1 MCVSPVETG
10 LPRFFP
16 ENMMFSGT
24 DIDFDDA
31 CLTNDGFWPDLSVK
45 DFQSQRTIPADID
58 AATVRQALLTAAGE
72 INDDLVNVAGKY
84 RGAGHDS
91 AAEVPGVG
99 IDGEN
104 LLCARYR
111 KAVFARAKADLM
123 GEFASIGR
131 RDCHPGQES
140 DETRSSL
147 IAESTLTVR
156 RIKGLKRI
164 TVALV

>member
-1 MCVSPVETG
+1 
-10 LPRFFP
+10 
-16 ENMMFSGT
+16 MFSGT
-24 DIDFDDA
+24 SIDFDDA
-31 CLTNDGFWPDLSVK
+31 SLTNDGFWPDLSVK

-58 AATVRQALLTAAGE
+58 AATIRQALLTAAGE
-72 INDDLVNVAGKY
+72 INDDLVKVAAKY
-84 RGAGHDS
+84 QGDGHTS
-91 AAEVPGVG
+91 AEAVPGVE

-111 KAVFARAKADLM
+111 KAVYARAKADLM

-131 RDCHPGQES
+131 RESHPGQES

-164 TVALV
+164 TVAII

>member
-1 MCVSPVETG
+1 
-10 LPRFFP
+10 
-16 ENMMFSGT
+16 MFSGT
-24 DIDFDDA
+24 SIDFDDA
-31 CLTNDGFWPDLSVK
+31 CLTNDGFWPDMSVK

-58 AATVRQALLTAAGE
+58 AATIRQALLTAAGE
-72 INDDLVNVAGKY
+72 INDDLVKVAAKY
-84 RGAGHDS
+84 QGDGHAS
-91 AAEVPGVG
+91 AESVPGVE

-111 KAVFARAKADLM
+111 KAVYARAKADLM

-131 RDCHPGQES
+131 RESHPGQES

-164 TVALV
+164 TVAMI

>member
-1 MCVSPVETG
+1 
-10 LPRFFP
+10 
-16 ENMMFSGT
+16 MFSGT
-24 DIDFDDA
+24 SIDFDDA
-31 CLTNDGFWPDLSVK
+31 ILTNDGFWPDLSVK

-58 AATVRQALLTAAGE
+58 AATIRQALLTAAGE
-72 INDDLVNVAGKY
+72 INDDLVKVAAKY
-84 RGAGHDS
+84 QGDGHIR
-91 AAEVPGVG
+91 AEAVPGVE

-111 KAVFARAKADLM
+111 KAVYARAKADLM

-131 RDCHPGQES
+131 RESHPGQES

-164 TVALV
+164 TVAMI

>member
-1 MCVSPVETG
+1 
-10 LPRFFP
+10 
-16 ENMMFSGT
+16 MFSGT
-24 DIDFDDA
+24 SIDFDDA
-31 CLTNDGFWPDLSVK
+31 ILTNDGFWPDLSVK

-58 AATVRQALLTAAGE
+58 AATIRQALLTAAGE
-72 INDDLVNVAGKY
+72 INDDLVKVAAKY
-84 RGAGHDS
+84 QGDGHIR
-91 AAEVPGVG
+91 AEAVPGVK

-111 KAVFARAKADLM
+111 KAVYARAKADLM

-131 RDCHPGQES
+131 RESHPGQES

-164 TVALV
+164 TVAMI

>member
-1 MCVSPVETG
+1 
-10 LPRFFP
+10 
-16 ENMMFSGT
+16 MFSGT
-24 DIDFDDA
+24 SIDFDDA
-31 CLTNDGFWPDLSVK
+31 SLTNDGFWPDLSVK

-58 AATVRQALLTAAGE
+58 AATIRQALLTAAGE
-72 INDDLVNVAGKY
+72 INDDLVKVAAKY
-84 RGAGHDS
+84 QGDGYTSSEA
-91 AAEVPGVG
+91 VPGVE

-111 KAVFARAKADLM
+111 KAVYARAKADLM

-131 RDCHPGQES
+131 RESHPGQES

-164 TVALV
+164 TVAII

>member
-1 MCVSPVETG
+1 
-10 LPRFFP
+10 
-16 ENMMFSGT
+16 MFSGT
-24 DIDFDDA
+24 SIDFDDA
-31 CLTNDGFWPDLSVK
+31 ILTNDGFWPDLSVK

-58 AATVRQALLTAAGE
+58 AATIRQALLTAAGE
-72 INDDLVNVAGKY
+72 INDDLVKVAAKY
-84 RGAGHDS
+84 QGDGHTSAGA
-91 AAEVPGVG
+91 VPWVE

-111 KAVFARAKADLM
+111 KAVYARAKADLM

-131 RDCHPGQES
+131 RESHPGQES

-164 TVALV
+164 TVAMI

>member
-1 MCVSPVETG
+1 
-10 LPRFFP
+10 
-16 ENMMFSGT
+16 MFSGT
-24 DIDFDDA
+24 SIDFDDA
-31 CLTNDGFWPDLSVK
+31 ILTNDGFWPDLSVK

-58 AATVRQALLTAAGE
+58 AATIRQALLTAAGE
-72 INDDLVNVAGKY
+72 INDDLVKVATKY
-84 RGAGHDS
+84 QGDGHTR
-91 AAEVPGVG
+91 AEAVPGVE

-111 KAVFARAKADLM
+111 KAVYARAKADLM

-131 RDCHPGQES
+131 RESHPGQES

-164 TVALV
+164 TVAMI

>member
-1 MCVSPVETG
+1 
-10 LPRFFP
+10 
-16 ENMMFSGT
+16 MFSGT
-24 DIDFDDA
+24 SIDFDDA
-31 CLTNDGFWPDLSVK
+31 ILTNDGFWPDLSVK

-58 AATVRQALLTAAGE
+58 AATIRQALLTAAGE
-72 INDDLVNVAGKY
+72 INDDLIKVAAKY
-84 RGAGHDS
+84 QGDGHASAGA
-91 AAEVPGVG
+91 VPGVE

-111 KAVFARAKADLM
+111 KAVYARAKADLM

-131 RDCHPGQES
+131 RESHPGQES

-156 RIKGLKRI
+156 HIKGLKRI
-164 TVALV
+164 TVAMI